1 LVSDDVIHNIKGFLT
16 REAGTFLFKGKTQRI
31 RVHELLSR
39 ADEAVDTQ
47 RNACAIFAEGLSAF
61 RCRAWPQAKEKFE
74 ETTRLLDKDRL
85 SGFYLKLFD
94 DYKKQPPKEPWEG
107 VVELEEK

>member
-1 LVSDDVIHNIKGFLT
+1 LT
-16 REAGTFLFKGKTQRI
+16 REAGTFLFKGKAQQI

-39 ADEAVDTQ
+39 ADAAAEMQ

-61 RCRAWPQAKEKFE
+61 RCRSWPQAKKKFE
-74 ETTRLLDKDRL
+74 ESADLWQGDRL
-85 SGFYLKLFD
+85 SSFYLKLFD
-94 DYKKQPPKEPWEG
+94 HYKNQPPKEPWEG